1 MPDAPS
7 SGFSVSGVLCGARHS
22 KTDANDTTPKGGRMS
37 TGNLLAAIVAL
48 ILGVALGYAISRL
61 LMKDRTAR
69 AAEEAERLVK
79 DAEKQAETLKKEALL
94 EAKDQNFK
102 FKQEAETENKE
113 RRKEIQALE
122 TRLAEREASI
132 DRRAESLD
140 KREHQL
146 SSQQGQIAKAE
157 KDLEMLIAEERER
170 LEDLAGM
177 TADQA
182 RDELINR
189 IRDDVTRDAA
199 AIIRESETRA
209 REEADKRARNIVGIA
224 IQRVAAD
231 HTAESTVSV
240 VHIPS
245 DDMKGR
251 IIGREGRN
259 IRAFEQMTGIN
270 LIIDDTPEAVILSSF
285 DPVRREIG
293 RITLE
298 TLIADGRIHPAR
310 IEEMFNKAEQ
320 LVGQQ
325 IHEAGEQAAFDSG
338 IHGLHP
344 ELIRTLGR
352 LKFRTSY
359 GQNVLKH
366 SLEVSYLAG
375 VMASEL
381 GVDVQLA
388 KRAGLLHDLGKAI
401 DHEVE
406 GPHAVIGADLAR
418 RMNEP
423 KAVIHAIE
431 AHHADVE
438 PNTVEAVL
446 VQAGDAISA
455 GRPGAR
461 RETLESYIKRL
472 EKLEAV
478 ANSHKGVEKT
488 YAMQAGR
495 EVRVMVKPEQI
506 SDADAVV
513 LARDIA
519 KQIEDELEYPGQI
532 KVMVIRESRS
542 VDYAK

>member
-1 MPDAPS
+1 MTAALVVAALVVGAVL
-7 SGFSVSGVLCGARHS
+7 GFVLNRLVI
-22 KTDANDTTPKGGRMS
+22 KGRS
-37 TGNLLAAIVAL
+37 
-48 ILGVALGYAISRL
+48 
-61 LMKDRTAR
+61 AR
-69 AAEEAERLVK
+69 AAEDATRVVQE
-79 DAEKQAETLKKEALL
+79 AEKQAETLKKEAMI
-94 EAKDQNFK
+94 EAKDQIFRM
-102 FKQEAETENKE
+102 KQEAEVEAKE
-113 RRKEIQALE
+113 RRKEITALE
-122 TRLAEREASI
+122 TRLAQREESI
-132 DRRAESLD
+132 DRRAESQD

-146 SSQQGQIAKAE
+146 SSMQGQITKRE
-157 KDLEMLIAEERER
+157 KELEQMIEDERER
-170 LEDLAGM
+170 LERLAGM
-177 TADQA
+177 TADEA
-182 RDELINR
+182 KAVLMNR
-189 IRDDVTRDAA
+189 IQDDVKHESAA
-199 AIIRESETRA
+199 YIREAEARA
-209 REEADKRARNIVGIA
+209 REEADKKARNIVGIA

-259 IRAFEQMTGIN
+259 IRAFEQLTGIN

-298 TLIADGRIHPAR
+298 SLIADGRIHPAR
-310 IEEMFNKAEQ
+310 IEEMFNKAETQ
-320 LVGQQ
+320 VMQQ
-325 IHEAGEQAAFDSG
+325 VQEAGEQAAFDSG
-338 IHGLHP
+338 IHGLHS
-344 ELIRTLGR
+344 EIVRTLGR
-352 LKFRTSY
+352 LKYRTSY

-366 SLEVSYLAG
+366 SLEVAHLAG

-381 GVDVQLA
+381 GVDVKLCT
-388 KRAGLLHDLGKAI
+388 RAGLLHDLGKAI

-423 KAVIHAIE
+423 KPVLHCIE

-438 PNTVEAVL
+438 PTTVEAVL
-446 VQAGDAISA
+446 VQAADAISA
-455 GRPGAR
+455 ARPGAR

-478 ANSHKGVEKT
+478 AESHSGVEKC

-495 EVRVMVKPEQI
+495 EIRVMVKPDQI
-506 SDADAVV
+506 KDADAVV

-519 KQIEDELEYPGQI
+519 KQIEEELEYPGQI
-532 KVMVIRESRS
+532 KVMVIRESRA

>member
-1 MPDAPS
+1 MTS
-7 SGFSVSGVLCGARHS
+7 STLIIGIVSILVGA
-22 KTDANDTTPKGGRMS
+22 
-37 TGNLLAAIVAL
+37 
-48 ILGVALGYAISRL
+48 ALGYAINRFVI
-61 LMKDRTAR
+61 KDRAVR
-69 AAEEAERLVK
+69 AADEAERLVR

-94 EAKDQNFK
+94 EAKDQIFHQK
-102 FKQEAETENKE
+102 QEQEAESKE

-122 TRLAEREASI
+122 TRLAERESSI

-146 SSQQGQIAKAE
+146 SSQQGTIAKRE
-157 KDLEMLIAEERER
+157 KDLEEMVELERQR
-170 LEDLAGM
+170 LESVAGM
-177 TADQA
+177 TADEA
-182 RDELINR
+182 RGELMNR
-189 IRDDVTRDAA
+189 IQDDVKRDAA
-199 AIIRESETRA
+199 AYIREAEVRA
-209 REEADKRARNIVGIA
+209 REEADKKARNIVSIA

-310 IEEMFNKAEQ
+310 IEELFNKAEQ
-320 LVGQQ
+320 LVSQQ
-325 IHEAGEQAAFDSG
+325 IHEAGEQAAFEAG
-338 IHGLHP
+338 VHNLHS

-366 SLEVSYLAG
+366 SLEVSWLAG
-375 VMASEL
+375 VMANEI
-381 GVDVQLA
+381 GVDATLA

-423 KAVIHAIE
+423 KAIVHAIE

-438 PNTVEAVL
+438 PQTIEAVL
-446 VQAGDAISA
+446 VQAADAISA
-455 GRPGAR
+455 ARPGAR

-478 ANSHKGVEKT
+478 ANSHKGVERT

-495 EVRVMVKPEQI
+495 EIRVMVKPDQI
-506 SDADAVV
+506 NDGDAVV

-519 KQIEDELEYPGQI
+519 KQIEEELEYPGQI
-532 KVMVIRESRS
+532 KVMVIRESRA

>member
-1 MPDAPS
+1 
-7 SGFSVSGVLCGARHS
+7 L
-22 KTDANDTTPKGGRMS
+22 TPIAY
-37 TGNLLAAIVAL
+37 AAIAAAL
-48 ILGVALGYAISRL
+48 VIGIALGYAVNRFV
-61 LMKDRTAR
+61 MKDRTAR
-69 AAEEAERLVK
+69 AAEQAERLVR
-79 DAEKQAETLKKEALL
+79 DAEKQAETLKKESLL
-94 EAKDQNFK
+94 EAKDETLRLR
-102 FKQEAETENKE
+102 QEAEADNKE

-122 TRLAEREASI
+122 SRMSEREASI

-146 SSQQGQIAKAE
+146 SSQSGQLAKAE
-157 KDLEMLIAEERER
+157 KDLETLIAEERER
-170 LEDLAGM
+170 LEHLAGM
-177 TADQA
+177 TADEA
-182 RDELINR
+182 RQELLNR
-189 IRDDVTRDAA
+189 IQDDVKRDAA
-199 AIIRESETRA
+199 AYIRESETKA
-209 REEADKRARNIVGIA
+209 REESDKRARNIVGIA

-310 IEEMFNKAEQ
+310 IEEMFNKAET
-320 LVGQQ
+320 LVTQQ

-381 GVDVQLA
+381 GVDVTLA

-401 DHEVE
+401 DHEIE
-406 GPHAVIGADLAR
+406 GPHATIGADLAR
-418 RMNEP
+418 RMNES

-431 AHHADVE
+431 AHHGDVE

-446 VQAGDAISA
+446 VQAADAISA

-495 EVRVMVKPEQI
+495 EVRVMVKPDQI
-506 SDADAVV
+506 SDADATV

-532 KVMVIRESRS
+532 RVMVIRESRA
-542 VDYAK
+542 VDFAK

>member
-1 MPDAPS
+1 
-7 SGFSVSGVLCGARHS
+7 
-22 KTDANDTTPKGGRMS
+22 MS
-37 TGNLLAAIVAL
+37 ATILPLIVGLLV
-48 ILGVALGYAISRL
+48 GVALGYAINRYVI
-61 LMKDRTAR
+61 KDRAVR
-69 AAEEAERLVK
+69 AAEEAERLVR
-79 DAEKQAETLKKEALL
+79 DAEKHAETLKKESLL
-94 EAKDQNFK
+94 EAKDEIFRM
-102 FKQEAETENKE
+102 KQEGETETKE

-122 TRLAEREASI
+122 NRLAERESSI

-146 SSQQGQIAKAE
+146 SSQQGQVAKRE
-157 KDLEMLIAEERER
+157 KDLEDMIEVERQR
-170 LEDLAGM
+170 LESVAGM
-177 TADQA
+177 TADEA
-182 RDELINR
+182 RSELMNR
-189 IRDDVTRDAA
+189 IQDDVKRDAA
-199 AIIRESETRA
+199 AYIREAEVRA
-209 REEADKRARNIVGIA
+209 REEADKKARNIVSIA

-285 DPVRREIG
+285 DPVRREVG

-320 LVGQQ
+320 LVSQQ
-325 IHEAGEQAAFDSG
+325 IHEAGEQAAFEAG
-338 IHGLHP
+338 VHNLHS
-344 ELIRTLGR
+344 ELVRTLGR

-366 SLEVSYLAG
+366 SLEVSWLAG
-375 VMASEL
+375 IMANEI
-381 GVDVQLA
+381 GVDATLA

-401 DHEVE
+401 DHEIE

-423 KAVIHAIE
+423 KAIVHAIE

-438 PNTVEAVL
+438 PQTIEAVL
-446 VQAGDAISA
+446 VQAADAISA
-455 GRPGAR
+455 ARPGAR

-478 ANSHKGVEKT
+478 ANSHKGVERT

-495 EVRVMVKPEQI
+495 EIRVMVKPEQI
-506 SDADAVV
+506 SDSDSVV

-519 KQIEDELEYPGQI
+519 KQIEDELEYPGQV
-532 KVMVIRESRS
+532 KVMVIRESRA

>member
-1 MPDAPS
+1 MPATILIAVV
-7 SGFSVSGVLCGARHS
+7 GLIVGA
-22 KTDANDTTPKGGRMS
+22 
-37 TGNLLAAIVAL
+37 V
-48 ILGVALGYAISRL
+48 LGYAINRYL
-61 LMKDRTAR
+61 IKDRAVR
-69 AAEEAERLVK
+69 ATEEAERLVR
-79 DAEKQAETLKKEALL
+79 DAEKQAETTKKEALL
-94 EAKDQNFK
+94 EAKDQIFRQ
-102 FKQEAETENKE
+102 KQEEDAEAKE
-113 RRKEIQALE
+113 RRKEIQVLE
-122 TRLAEREASI
+122 SRLSEREASI

-140 KREHQL
+140 SREHQL
-146 SSQQGQIAKAE
+146 SSAQGQIQKRE
-157 KDLEMLIAEERER
+157 KDLAEMIEQERER
-170 LEDLAGM
+170 LEAVAGM
-177 TADQA
+177 TADEA
-182 RDELINR
+182 RAELINR
-189 IRDDVTRDAA
+189 IQDDVKRDAA
-199 AIIRESETRA
+199 AFIRETEARA
-209 REEADKRARNIVGIA
+209 REEADKKARNIVGIA

-310 IEEMFNKAEQ
+310 IEEMFNKAET
-320 LVGQQ
+320 LVTQQ
-325 IHEAGEQAAFDSG
+325 IHEAGEQAAFEAG
-338 IHGLHP
+338 VHNLHP
-344 ELIRTLGR
+344 ELVRTLGR

-359 GQNVLKH
+359 GQNVLNH
-366 SLEVSYLAG
+366 SLEVSWLAG
-375 VMASEL
+375 VMAAEL
-381 GVDVQLA
+381 GVDTTLS

-401 DHEVE
+401 DHEIE

-423 KAVIHAIE
+423 KAIVHAIE

-438 PNTVEAVL
+438 PQTVEAVL
-446 VQAGDAISA
+446 VQAADAISA

-478 ANSHKGVEKT
+478 ANAHKGVEKT

-495 EVRVMVKPEQI
+495 EIRVMVKPEQI
-506 SDADAVV
+506 SDSDSVV

-519 KQIEDELEYPGQI
+519 KQIEEELEYPGQI
-532 KVMVIRESRS
+532 KVMVIRESRA
-542 VDYAK
+542 VDFAK

>member
-1 MPDAPS
+1 MT
-7 SGFSVSGVLCGARHS
+7 GTILGA
-22 KTDANDTTPKGGRMS
+22 
-37 TGNLLAAIVAL
+37 LVAL
-48 ILGVALGYAISRL
+48 IIGIALGYAINRYL
-61 LMKDRTAR
+61 IKDRTAR
-69 AAEEAERLVK
+69 AADEAERLVR
-79 DAEKQAETLKKEALL
+79 DAEKQAETVKKEALL
-94 EAKDQNFK
+94 EAKDEILRSR
-102 FKQEAETENKE
+102 QEAEADNKE
-113 RRKEIQALE
+113 RRKEIQVLE
-122 TRLAEREASI
+122 SRMSEREASI

-140 KREHQL
+140 KREHAL

-157 KDLEMLIAEERER
+157 KDLEDLIAEERDR
-170 LEDLAGM
+170 LEHLASM

-182 RDELINR
+182 REELLNR
-189 IRDDVTRDAA
+189 VREDVSRDAA
-199 AIIRESETRA
+199 AIIRESEARA

-310 IEEMFNKAEQ
+310 IEEMFQKAEQ
-320 LVGQQ
+320 LVTQQ

-401 DHEVE
+401 DHDVE
-406 GPHAVIGADLAR
+406 GPHALIGADLAR

-423 KAVIHAIE
+423 KAVVHAIE
-431 AHHADVE
+431 AHHGDVE

-495 EVRVMVKPEQI
+495 EIRVMVKPEQI
-506 SDADAVV
+506 SDADATV

>member
-1 MPDAPS
+1 MNRL
-7 SGFSVSGVLCGARHS
+7 VI
-22 KTDANDTTPKGGRMS
+22 KG
-37 TGNLLAAIVAL
+37 
-48 ILGVALGYAISRL
+48 
-61 LMKDRTAR
+61 RTAR
-69 AAEEAERLVK
+69 AAEDAARLVNE
-79 DAEKQAETLKKEALL
+79 AEKQAESLKREALI
-94 EAKDQNFK
+94 EAKDQILHM
-102 FKQEAETENKE
+102 KQEAEVEAKE
-113 RRKEIQALE
+113 RRKEITALE
-122 TRLAEREASI
+122 TRIGQREESI

-146 SSQQGQIAKAE
+146 SSVQGQITKRE
-157 KDLEMLIAEERER
+157 KDLEQMIEDENER
-170 LEDLAGM
+170 LESLAGM
-177 TADQA
+177 TG
-182 RDELINR
+182 DEAKAVLMSR
-189 IRDDVTRDAA
+189 IQDDVKHEAA
-199 AIIRESETRA
+199 SYIREAEARA
-209 REEADKRARNIVGIA
+209 REEADKKARNIVGIA

-259 IRAFEQMTGIN
+259 IRAFEQLTGIN

-298 TLIADGRIHPAR
+298 SAIADGRIHPAR
-310 IEEMFNKAEQ
+310 IEELFNKAEAQ
-320 LVGQQ
+320 VAQQ
-325 IHEAGEQAAFDSG
+325 VQEAGEQAAFDSG
-338 IHGLHP
+338 VHGLHA
-344 ELIRTLGR
+344 EIIRTLGR
-352 LKFRTSY
+352 LKYRTSY

-366 SLEVSYLAG
+366 SLEVAHLAG
-375 VMASEL
+375 VMATEL
-381 GVDVQLA
+381 GVDVKLCI
-388 KRAGLLHDLGKAI
+388 RAGLLHDLGKAI

-423 KAVIHAIE
+423 KAVLHCIE

-438 PNTVEAVL
+438 PTTVEAVL
-446 VQAGDAISA
+446 IQAADAISA
-455 GRPGAR
+455 ARPGAR

-478 ANSHKGVEKT
+478 AESHPGVEKC

-495 EVRVMVKPEQI
+495 EIRVMVKPDQI
-506 SDADAVV
+506 KDSDAVV

-519 KQIEDELEYPGQI
+519 KQIEEELEYPGQI
-532 KVMVIRESRS
+532 KVMVIRESRA

>member
-1 MPDAPS
+1 M
-7 SGFSVSGVLCGARHS
+7 SGSNV
-22 KTDANDTTPKGGRMS
+22 
-37 TGNLLAAIVAL
+37 L
-48 ILGVALGYAISRL
+48 ILLVVLIVGTALGFALNRFLIKGRSV
-61 LMKDRTAR
+61 R
-69 AAEEAERLVK
+69 AAEDAERTVK
-79 DAEKQAETLKKEALL
+79 DAEKHAETLKKEALL
-94 EAKDQNFK
+94 EAKDQIFK
-102 FKQEAETENKE
+102 LKQDAENDNKE

-122 TRLAEREASI
+122 SRMSEREASI

-140 KREHQL
+140 KREHTL
-146 SSQQGQIAKAE
+146 SSMQGQIAKAE
-157 KDLEMLIAEERER
+157 KDLEDAIAQERES
-170 LEDLAGM
+170 LERIAGM

-182 RDELINR
+182 RAELINR
-189 IRDDVTRDAA
+189 IQDDVKKDAA

-298 TLIADGRIHPAR
+298 SCIADGRIHPAR

-320 LVGQQ
+320 LVSQQ
-325 IHEAGEQAAFDSG
+325 VHEAGEQAAFDSG

-344 ELIRTLGR
+344 EIVRTLGR

-401 DHEVE
+401 DHEIE

-423 KAVIHAIE
+423 AAIVHAIE

-446 VQAGDAISA
+446 VQAADAISA

-478 ANSHKGVEKT
+478 ANAHKGVERT

-495 EVRVMVKPEQI
+495 EIRVMVKPEQI
-506 SDADAVV
+506 SDADATV
-513 LARDIA
+513 LAREIA
-519 KQIEDELEYPGQI
+519 KQIEDELEYPGQV
-532 KVMVIRESRS
+532 KVMVIRESRA